1 MSDNDDT
8 TINDD
13 DLKEISEDAFDEVV
27 EMDADDEIPAVVADD
42 KEAEVFGEVDPDAGV
57 DEEDAE
63 LLLGEYDDS
72 DSF

>member
-13 DLKEISEDAFDEVV
+13 DLKEISDDAFDEVV
-27 EMDADDEIPAVVADD
+27 EIEEDEAITPI
-42 KEAEVFGEVDPDAGV
+42 KESVFGEVDPDAGT
-57 DEEDAE
+57 DEEDIDFVV
-63 LLLGEYDDS
+63 GDFDDE

>member
-1 MSDNDDT
+1 MTDEDA

-13 DLKEISEDAFDEVV
+13 DLKEISDDAFDEVV
-27 EMDADDEIPAVVADD
+27 EVDDSEETPAVIVDEE
-42 KEAEVFGEVDPDAGV
+42 KEVFGEVDPDAGV